1 LGITPV
7 LLCPFSTTP
16 PVLSL
21 GITPACYYVFFNGTP
36 LGKNEGV
43 LGPKGRGRKEKKKKK
58 GKGLH
63 P

>member
-1 LGITPV
+1 MY
-7 LLCPFSTTP
+7 P
-16 PVLSL
+16 P
-21 GITPACYYVFFNGTP
+21 
-36 LGKNEGV
+36 KNEGV

>member
-1 LGITPV
+1 LYFDDTP
-7 LLCPFSTTP
+7 
-16 PVLSL
+16 
-21 GITPACYYVFFNGTP
+21 Y
-36 LGKNEGV
+36 KNEGV

>member
-1 LGITPV
+1 MVP
-7 LLCPFSTTP
+7 
-16 PVLSL
+16 
-21 GITPACYYVFFNGTP
+21 
-36 LGKNEGV
+36 KNEGV